1 MADTAPEIPRG
12 FDPTKYLTKVKGA
25 DYLEVKYRIVWL
37 RDRFPES
44 SIETDLVSHTGNEA
58 IFRAKIVALDAD
70 GAIHGSATGWG
81 SCDSAGFAA
90 YVEKS
95 ETKAIGRAL
104 AALGFGTQFAP
115 ELDEGEAIADSPA
128 NRSGQRQDN
137 GQARPPA
144 NFTAGAAT
152 TDNMA
157 TPKQQGMINALGR
170 ELKISSPQMEEMT
183 QRIAGTS
190 FDGLTRKG
198 ASSVIEALQD
208 IQKRP
213 AVEQSRPRSSAE
225 EMDAAVAAS
234 TPTSLPFDVPDDRYT
249 R

>member
-1 MADTAPEIPRG
+1 MTDTLTPAKG
-12 FDPTKYLTKVKGA
+12 FDPSRYLTKVKGN
-25 DYLEVKYRIVWL
+25 DYLEVKWRIVWL

-58 IFRAKIVALDAD
+58 IFRAKIVVLDAD
-70 GAIHGSATGWG
+70 GVLHGSATGWG
-81 SCDSAGFAA
+81 NCNVSGFDA
-90 YVEKS
+90 YVEKA

-115 ELDEGEAIADSPA
+115 ELDEGEAIADSPV
-128 NRSGQRQDN
+128 NRGTSQE
-137 GQARPPA
+137 RPPA

-152 TDNMA
+152 ANNMA
-157 TPKQQGMINALGR
+157 SPKQQGMINALGR

-183 QRIAGTS
+183 QRVAGTS

-198 ASSVIEALQD
+198 ASSVIESLQEM
-208 IQKRP
+208 QKRP
-213 AVEQSRPRSSAE
+213 VVEQSRPRSTAD
-225 EMDAAVAAS
+225 EMDAAIASS
-234 TPTSLPFDVPDDRYT
+234 TPTSLPFDVPSDRYT